1 MPSDIAGS
9 FVGRRGFKVHTIVLC
24 YSRELLHPFFL
35 FFISTKKNSSCFGDR
50 ESCCILREKKHKS
63 VQNLFRAARKA
74 AQVNSMVGSFVW
86 VEDPEEAWMDG
97 EVVEVN
103 GEEITVNCASRKAV
117 VAKASNV
124 FPKDPEFPPCGR
136 G

>member
-1 MPSDIAGS
+1 M
-9 FVGRRGFKVHTIVLC
+9 
-24 YSRELLHPFFL
+24 
-35 FFISTKKNSSCFGDR
+35 
-50 ESCCILREKKHKS
+50 
-63 VQNLFRAARKA
+63 A

-97 EVVEVN
+97 EVLEVN

-124 FPKDPEFPPCGR
+124 FPKDPEFPPCGVDDMTKLAYLHEPGVLQNLR
-136 G
+136 CRYDINEIYEIY